1 MNTAFLLMAQFNKA
15 VIPITDIC
23 DEYFGL
29 SASVAIRYAK
39 SGKLP
44 IPAFRA
50 GQSNKSTW
58 MINVTDLAEYL
69 DQLRDQAKKDHIHS
83 PKAA

>member
-15 VIPITDIC
+15 VIPIDDIC
-23 DEYFGL
+23 EEFFGL
-29 SASVAIRYAK
+29 SKGVAKNYAK
-39 SGKLP
+39 AGKLP
-44 IPAFRA
+44 IPAFRT
-50 GQSNKSTW
+50 GKSNKSIW

-69 DQLRDQAKKDHIHS
+69 DKLRDQAKKDHVHS